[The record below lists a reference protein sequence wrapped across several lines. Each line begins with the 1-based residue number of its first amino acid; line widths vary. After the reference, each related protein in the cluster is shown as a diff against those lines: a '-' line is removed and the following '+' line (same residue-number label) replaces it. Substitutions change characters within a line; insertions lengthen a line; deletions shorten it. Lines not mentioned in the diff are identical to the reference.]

1 MNFSNHAVNR
11 CRERGIP
18 EALADIVVRY
28 GKLEY
33 HRGKEIFALDKKGRR
48 EAVRYLGSL
57 YKGSESALKGIYV
70 VADGDTVV
78 TVARQTTH
86 HKRARH

>member
-1 MNFSNHAVNR
+1 MNFSNHAVDR

-18 EALADIVVRY
+18 EALVDVVLRY
-28 GKLEY
+28 GKPEY
-33 HRGKEIFALDKKGRR
+33 HRGKEIFVLDKRGRR
-48 EAVRYLGSL
+48 EALRYLGSL
-57 YKGSESALKGIYV
+57 YKGSERALKGIYV

-78 TVARQTTH
+78 TVARQTAH

>member
-1 MNFSNHAVNR
+1 MNLSNHASDR

-18 EALADIVVRY
+18 EALVDVVLLY
-28 GKLEY
+28 GKPEY
-33 HRGKEIFALDKKGRR
+33 HRGKEIVALDKRGRR
-48 EAVRYLGSL
+48 EAIRYLGSL
-57 YKGSESALKGIYV
+57 YKGSESALKDIYV
-70 VADGDTVV
+70 VAEGDTVV